1 MKKKNPITILCA
13 AIPFAGIIKNTFLKV
28 LLTYYY
34 TSKSLEPSKLYFT
47 DMVGAMLQ
55 KRFINSL
62 PS

>member
-1 MKKKNPITILCA
+1 MKKNPITILCA

-28 LLTYYY
+28 LPTYYY
-34 TSKSLEPSKLYFT
+34 TSKSLEPSTLYFT
-47 DMVGAMLQ
+47 DMVGAMFQ